1 MRGRLIRSPRASAAL
16 SVACGLVAMIAVRA
30 YASTVAGSRG
40 AGAAGVPVVVATR
53 PVARGAV
60 VSPADLRLR
69 SVPSAYAQPGSFS
82 TISQAAGRVA
92 LADVASGETL
102 TQTRLAR
109 VRAGPVASLLPEG
122 LRAFAVPTALPQGT
136 VRAGDRVDILATYSG
151 AQPHTETVVEGVEVL
166 LVLGPGGMAG
176 SEKQGGISLDAAAA
190 GGPQAQTLVVLVA
203 PEQERQL
210 AYARAFADLEVA
222 MAPAR

>member
-1 MRGRLIRSPRASAAL
+1 MSSTGDAGRASVDEGKASRPKGAVGVRGRLTRSPRASAAL

-82 TISQAAGRVA
+82 TISQAAG
-92 LADVASGETL
+92 
-102 TQTRLAR
+102 
-109 VRAGPVASLLPEG
+109 
-122 LRAFAVPTALPQGT
+122 
-136 VRAGDRVDILATYSG
+136 
-151 AQPHTETVVEGVEVL
+151 
-166 LVLGPGGMAG
+166 
-176 SEKQGGISLDAAAA
+176 
-190 GGPQAQTLVVLVA
+190 
-203 PEQERQL
+203 
-210 AYARAFADLEVA
+210 
-222 MAPAR
+222 

>member
-1 MRGRLIRSPRASAAL
+1 
-16 SVACGLVAMIAVRA
+16 MIAVRA
-30 YASTVAGSRG
+30 YASTVAGSG
-40 AGAAGVPVVVATR
+40 AGSAAGASVVVATR

-60 VSPADLRLR
+60 VSQADLRLER
-69 SVPSAYAQPGSFS
+69 VPLAYAQPGAFS

-122 LRAFAVPTALPQGT
+122 LRAFAVPTALPPGT

-151 AQPHTETVVEGVEVL
+151 SQPHTETVVEGVEVL
-166 LVLGPGGMAG
+166 LVLGPGGIAG
-176 SEKQGGISLDAAAA
+176 SAKQGGISLDAAAA
-190 GGPQAQTLVVLVA
+190 GGPQSQTLVVLVA
-203 PEQERQL
+203 PEQEHQL

-222 MAPAR
+222 IAPAR

>member
-1 MRGRLIRSPRASAAL
+1 MRGRLIRSPRASAAI

-30 YASTVAGSRG
+30 YAATVAGSG
-40 AGAAGVPVVVATR
+40 ADGTRDVSVVVAMR

-60 VSPADLRLR
+60 VSPADLRLER
-69 SVPSAYAQPGSFS
+69 IPRAYAQPGAFS
-82 TISQAAGRVA
+82 SMSQAAGRVA
-92 LADVASGETL
+92 LADLASGETL

-136 VRAGDRVDILATYSG
+136 LRAGDRVDILATYSG
-151 AQPHTETVVEGVEVL
+151 SQPHTETVVEGVEVL
-166 LVLGPGGMAG
+166 LVLGPGGIPG
-176 SEKQGGISLDAAAA
+176 SQGGASLDAAAA
-190 GGPQAQTLVVLVA
+190 GGPQSQTLVVLVA
-203 PEQERQL
+203 PEQEHQL

-222 MAPAR
+222 IAPAR